1 MVIIQMWGGTCFNFF
16 DGFDLPRH
24 KRCVNVRKNAFQTY
38 VQMITSVVA
47 MADGGVSTLL
57 GLVHTIHGQGWRKLK
72 IFTRH
77 SCGEVFNFTLPAANF
92 TLVWWLAGTFRSI
105 FLPANLTDGFQ
116 ILPTSAELYSH
127 LAAGRRLSP
136 SLPMDIVTF

>member
-1 MVIIQMWGGTCFNFF
+1 
-16 DGFDLPRH
+16 
-24 KRCVNVRKNAFQTY
+24 
-38 VQMITSVVA
+38 MITSVVA

-105 FLPANLTDGFQ
+105 FFTRQSDGQVLDFTHQRRIVPAFGGWQTSFAIPTYGHCH
-116 ILPTSAELYSH
+116 ILRFYY
-127 LAAGRRLSP
+127 
-136 SLPMDIVTF
+136 F